1 MRCAKFY
8 WKSKSPYQQDLRHV
22 CTLQQSIQKEI
33 HEACDRYVT
42 ISDIVTTNTDEMI
55 EDIFK
60 LLDK

>member
-8 WKSKSPYQQDLRHV
+8 WKSKSPYQQDFGHV
-22 CTLQQSIQKEI
+22 CTLQHSIQKEI
-33 HEACDRYVT
+33 REACDRHVT